1 MFLEFSFHAHQTRL
15 NEGFILSAYRL
26 VCKYLK
32 PSKMIETS
40 NHFVTIDGVALIK
53 LVLLFC
59 LFVYIRSASTV
70 APAKVGS
77 KIR

>member
-1 MFLEFSFHAHQTRL
+1 MFLEFSSPDTVKRRFHF
-15 NEGFILSAYRL
+15 ELSS
-26 VCKYLK
+26 VGQQV
-32 PSKMIETS
+32 SETNNKMI
-40 NHFVTIDGVALIK
+40 VTIGGVALIK